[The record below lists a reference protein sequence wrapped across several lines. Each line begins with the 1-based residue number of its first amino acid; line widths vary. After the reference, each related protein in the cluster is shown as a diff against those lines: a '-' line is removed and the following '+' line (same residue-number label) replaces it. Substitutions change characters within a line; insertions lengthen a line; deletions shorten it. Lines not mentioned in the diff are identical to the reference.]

1 VVLKKMLG
9 ASPCLNVIYKL
20 HRESAG
26 NPPLSDR
33 IGQRCFRGV
42 GVRGYGTIGLRT
54 KSWPGSIVFL
64 WETLATA
71 KLRAAACSSCGS
83 TGGRAIE
90 SITRSRAQLACCCVS
105 ACHPEAAESLAQ
117 PRTPSEGSVHS
128 HGSVAQANCID
139 PSAHKER
146 GPQDDS
152 AGRAATGKGH
162 YEMQSERIPRRS
174 HNS

>member
-1 VVLKKMLG
+1 MVLKKMLG

-33 IGQRCFRGV
+33 IGQRCFRRV
-42 GVRGYGTIGLRT
+42 DVR
-54 KSWPGSIVFL
+54 
-64 WETLATA
+64 ATGQSDEGQDRGPDRSPFSG
-71 KLRAAACSSCGS
+71 KLRRLQGAGQRLVRAADRLGAGPSSLL
-83 TGGRAIE
+83 RARGH
-90 SITRSRAQLACCCVS
+90 SLRVAASQP
-105 ACHPEAAESLAQ
+105 HPEAAESLAQ

-162 YEMQSERIPRRS
+162 HETQSERIPRRS